1 MYKEFERYL
10 IVFLFLILIGLSGCM
25 VKQDPA
31 HSPKEKVPTT
41 IETIQQLDAIVN
53 VLGCMFDPKPCQKA
67 SKKLQEEL
75 ADGDAQ

>member
-1 MYKEFERYL
+1 M
-10 IVFLFLILIGLSGCM
+10 I
-25 VKQDPA
+25 KQDPA
-31 HSPKEKVPTT
+31 YSPKEKAPTT

>member
-25 VKQDPA
+25 VKQDPV
-31 HSPKEKVPTT
+31 HSPKEKAPTT

-75 ADGDAQ
+75 AAGDAQ

>member
-25 VKQDPA
+25 VKQDPV
-31 HSPKEKVPTT
+31 HLPKEKAPTT

-53 VLGCMFDPKPCQKA
+53 VLGCMFDPKPCQEKA
-67 SKKLQEEL
+67 KEYN
-75 ADGDAQ
+75 D

>member
-1 MYKEFERYL
+1 MTKEFERYL
-10 IVFLFLILIGLSGCM
+10 IVILLLILIGLSGC
-25 VKQDPA
+25 VSKQKSIESG
-31 HSPKEKVPTT
+31 SPKAHTT